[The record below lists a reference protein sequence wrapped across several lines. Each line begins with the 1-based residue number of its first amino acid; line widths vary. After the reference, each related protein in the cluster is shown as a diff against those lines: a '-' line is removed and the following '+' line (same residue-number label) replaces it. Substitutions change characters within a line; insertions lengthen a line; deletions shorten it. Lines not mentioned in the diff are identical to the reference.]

1 MLCCHLYKAIT
12 KHYGKGKKKK
22 KPPIL
27 NEPVDTLYV
36 KTIKITK
43 KITVNVL
50 ETAGSLMTDGLD
62 CKALLYCYNLSS
74 FKLMI

>member
-22 KPPIL
+22 KNPPIL
-27 NEPVDTLYV
+27 NEPVDTSYV

-43 KITVNVL
+43 
-50 ETAGSLMTDGLD
+50 
-62 CKALLYCYNLSS
+62 
-74 FKLMI
+74 